1 MSAELA
7 YLGGSPVIPTQFP
20 RYTPIGG
27 EEIGAVTAVME
38 TGVLSKFIGGWND
51 DFYGGEKVRE
61 FVDNDVF
68 EALACPPSPAAW
80 LRRKAR

>member
-1 MSAELA
+1 MLVRDRAK
-7 YLGGSPVIPTQFP
+7 
-20 RYTPIGG
+20 PIVVV
-27 EEIGAVTAVME
+27 AR
-38 TGVLSKFIGGWND
+38 
-51 DFYGGEKVRE
+51 EKVRE